1 MNAATLVPGAVDEN
15 YSWVG
20 EHYRLVVLNAAAAIT
35 AAAAIISTAIISTAI
50 ISTAI
55 IATAV
60 TKSHIGNN
68 IL

>member
-20 EHYRLVVLNAAAAIT
+20 KHYRLFLLNAAAASAIT
-35 AAAAIISTAIISTAI
+35 AAATIATAIIA
-50 ISTAI
+50 TAI

-60 TKSHIGNN
+60 T
-68 IL
+68 